1 MLSVA
6 LATEDE
12 LSEAVGRR
20 MLLDSYPHIAVD
32 PLIRRS
38 GSGYLSSRMSKWCEI
53 AEHQPLLL
61 LTDLD
66 QSRCAPSLIRA
77 WLGRRPQ
84 PPQLIFRIAVREV
97 EAWLLADHEAMHAF
111 LGRTARLPKDPDAVA
126 DPKRYLLDLA
136 KHAKRAVRDDL
147 LASEGA
153 IASQGLGYNTRLS
166 AFVESEWD
174 PHRAAVRSKSLQRA
188 LTRISDLALR

>member
-12 LSEAVGRR
+12 LSEAVGQRL
-20 MLLDSYPHIAVD
+20 LLDSYPDIVVD

-38 GSGYLSSRMSKWCEI
+38 GSGYLRSRISNWCEI
-53 AEHQPLLL
+53 AEHQPLVLL
-61 LTDLD
+61 ADLD
-66 QSRCAPSLIRA
+66 QSRCAPSLIRE

-84 PPQLIFRIAVREV
+84 PPRLIFRIAVREV
-97 EAWLLADHEAMHAF
+97 EAWLLADHEAMQAL
-111 LGRTARLPKDPDAVA
+111 LGRTARLPRDPDAVP

-136 KHAKRAVRDDL
+136 KHAKRAVRADL

-153 IASQGLGYNTRLS
+153 IANQGLGYNTRLS
-166 AFVESEWD
+166 AFVENEWD
-174 PHRAAVRSKSLQRA
+174 PHRAAVRSNSLLRA
-188 LTRISDLALR
+188 LTRIRDLAPR